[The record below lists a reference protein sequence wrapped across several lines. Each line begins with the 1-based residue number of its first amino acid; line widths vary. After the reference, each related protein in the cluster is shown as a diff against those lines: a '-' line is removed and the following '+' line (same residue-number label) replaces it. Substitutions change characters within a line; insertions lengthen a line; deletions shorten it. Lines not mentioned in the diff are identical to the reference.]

1 MSGVQDA
8 RKGAARCRTD
18 RRSDHRGRYV
28 DFMETGS
35 EGLLMLKGQHHHQ
48 FGILQTDSLMCWQQ
62 MDDQE
67 ENRFKEAILM
77 TLGRG

>member
-1 MSGVQDA
+1 M
-8 RKGAARCRTD
+8 
-18 RRSDHRGRYV
+18 